1 MCKWH
6 VCSCFCASADAFS
19 SALNVSSS
27 GSVVRLFGQ
36 LHSFASR
43 QLHTGPAWSPQL
55 ACCLSP
61 LHLLL
66 MLLLA
71 EPSFF
76 PLSFSSLGCD
86 IFESRVR
93 YLCIFGISAS
103 ALRSNEQ
110 TPDGCFSPS
119 SLGPAFPI
127 QHQNFLSGTRSV
139 PSSLSAAP
147 VSCQGEI

>member
-1 MCKWH
+1 
-6 VCSCFCASADAFS
+6 
-19 SALNVSSS
+19 
-27 GSVVRLFGQ
+27 
-36 LHSFASR
+36 
-43 QLHTGPAWSPQL
+43 
-55 ACCLSP
+55 
-61 LHLLL
+61 

-86 IFESRVR
+86 IFESCVC
-93 YLCIFGISAS
+93 YLCIFSISAS

-147 VSCQGEI
+147 VSCQGEIRGRFFMLIQISYHYCKIQGTHQGQDVIIQFLVRRPSVLVRQPWVTSCVGGAGSRAARWPPTTA